1 MSSIYDVKFGTNSSY
16 ETEGKSHLQ
25 AKANEIDDIYDLT
38 QLIKT
43 ISQDHEF
50 CELYEIMQA
59 KFGIS
64 LQFDQLEREQQLLF
78 MIKFYIFSQ
87 SKLDLERG
95 EVKSL
100 QKEKADLEETIESIK
115 VEKYKKQQIDN
126 EHKELEKEAM
136 KIEINS
142 LKESLEKIKRENQE
156 IKVKLEH
163 QKQKKKKL
171 VELADKS
178 TTLINSNQIL
188 ENENKEIKEKLN
200 KISNEITSKTSL
212 LQKQKIEIDK
222 LKNEVNNLTKDNKL
236 LSDQKNKLE
245 VLYARYASRNPLNE
259 EEKLS
264 GVILNEQFDVRDN
277 MVTEKNEIKVTGKIK
292 LNKVSQ
298 KASAYQMNNNNNNLL
313 VNNLQRQKEIEI
325 METNKYPIKISE
337 ALQNMNSN
345 FESVLT
351 VDENDKN
358 EVESQKSEDEENYV
372 NNNQNN
378 NIDYESYNSL
388 MFETKNF
395 DTKTTNPKGDDF
407 SSLNYNS
414 STSSVYQTK
423 KNEVNSN
430 LNTNLKNDIDFDHGT
445 NVNTETNT
453 YETNEMSDPKY

>member
-1 MSSIYDVKFGTNSSY
+1 MSSIYDVKFGTNNSY
-16 ETEGKSHLQ
+16 ETEGKDRLQ
-25 AKANEIDDIYDLT
+25 AKANEIDDIYDLS

-43 ISQDHEF
+43 ITKDYEF

-64 LQFDQLEREQQLLF
+64 LQFEQLDQEQQLLF

-87 SKLDLERG
+87 SKLDLEKG

-100 QKEKADLEETIESIK
+100 LKEKADLEKTIENIK
-115 VEKYKKQQIDN
+115 VEKFKKQQIDN
-126 EHKELEKEAM
+126 GHKELEKEAM

-142 LKESLEKIKRENQE
+142 LKESLEKIKLENQE
-156 IKVKLEH
+156 IKIKLENR
-163 QKQKKKKL
+163 KEKKKKL
-171 VELADKS
+171 EELADKS
-178 TTLINSNQIL
+178 ATLINSNQIL

-200 KISNEITSKTSL
+200 KISNEVTSKTSL
-212 LQKQKIEIDK
+212 LQKQKNEIEN
-222 LKNEVNNLTKDNKL
+222 LKNEVNNLIKENKL
-236 LSDQKNKLE
+236 LNEQKNKLE

-264 GVILNEQFDVRDN
+264 GVILNEQFDVLEN
-277 MVTEKNEIKVTGKIK
+277 MATEKNEIKVTGKIK
-292 LNKVSQ
+292 LNKVNQ
-298 KASAYQMNNNNNNLL
+298 KPSGYQMNNNNNNLL
-313 VNNLQRQKEIEI
+313 VNNPKKQKEIEI
-325 METNKYPIKISE
+325 MDTNKYPIKISE
-337 ALQNMNSN
+337 APQNMNSN

-351 VDENDKN
+351 VDGD

-407 SSLNYNS
+407 GSLNYNS
-414 STSSVYQTK
+414 SASSVYQTK
-423 KNEVNSN
+423 KNELNSN

-445 NVNTETNT
+445 IVNTET
-453 YETNEMSDPKY
+453 YETNEISDPKY